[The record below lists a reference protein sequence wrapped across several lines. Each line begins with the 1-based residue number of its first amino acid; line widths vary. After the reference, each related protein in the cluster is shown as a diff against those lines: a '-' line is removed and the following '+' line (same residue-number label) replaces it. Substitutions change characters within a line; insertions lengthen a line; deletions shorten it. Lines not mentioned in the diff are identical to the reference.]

1 MKKEKYLLFFNKYF
15 LIFASLKTLVMSK
28 TNNFVFWGLY
38 IVAWLIF
45 VGLSIEAGGLFVNFI
60 ISLYRPEFIQNLYQ
74 KLDLTEMYKN
84 SKLAFFGIYSFILII
99 SILKACLFYAVVKL
113 MHKMDLSK
121 PFSTFVARQISQI
134 SYFTLSIGLLSYIG
148 RQLVNSLMHHGF
160 VPDNLNQFWSDSE
173 AFILMAA
180 VIYIIAIIFNKGV
193 DIQTENELTV

>member
-1 MKKEKYLLFFNKYF
+1 
-15 LIFASLKTLVMSK
+15 MSK

-38 IVAWLIF
+38 VIAWLIF
-45 VGLSIEAGGLFVNFI
+45 VGLSIEAGGLIVNFFF
-60 ISLYRPEFIQNLYQ
+60 SLYNPEIIQNLYQ
-74 KLDLTEMYKN
+74 KLDLMEMYN
-84 SKLAFFGIYSFILII
+84 DSKLAFFGVYSFILII
-99 SILKACLFYAVVKL
+99 SILKAFLFYAVIHL

-121 PFSTFVARQISQI
+121 PFSTFVSRQISQI

-148 RQLVNSLMHHGF
+148 RQLVNSLMHHGL
-160 VPDNLNQFWSDSE
+160 VPDNLNQFWADSE